1 MTMQTFTTGLAC
13 ADTAKVEE
21 LGGAQ
26 TQTLSGVDVK
36 LKNRKADSQVYDKSY
51 VALAGIEQVPEERP

>member
-1 MTMQTFTTGLAC
+1 MIMQTFTTGLAC
-13 ADTAKVEE
+13 FDTAKVED

-36 LKNRKADSQVYDKSY
+36 FKNMKAGSQELQRTGRD
-51 VALAGIEQVPEERP
+51 